1 MAYTVAIA
9 SGKGGVGKTTTAAN
23 LALFAARMK
32 KKVALVDID
41 PLSDIATLFDIS
53 QDTLNDRP
61 SAFDTEADY
70 QQYTVQV
77 FEGLDLW
84 FPFSKATATEL
95 QNMYDFLSGRSW
107 EDISSSYDLVLLDM
121 PAGADADENL
131 RFLRLADKIIVVTNP
146 QPAAHIA
153 AVQYLRYARGHSN
166 GSIFYVWHNKYRTY
180 TGVNFNTTDIIGT
193 YNNNMPEEEQV
204 DPSVFHIEHCAYI
217 PEDASLDLLQGDP
230 AVLLQLV
237 RNMQSA
243 IDALYDNLLLH
254 IPMYIELSP
263 QLKQLLRSFIRGLP
277 SSFHSEEEVGNLGH
291 FLRSILENQLA
302 LDEPADEG
310 RTIDGGPA
318 ELPQGFTEEQ
328 RKSLEGYLKK
338 CESNRTRQQLLKAQD
353 LLRRKEEA
361 EESRFD
367 LFAGGGGTVDP
378 GHALDREVT
387 ALLLF
392 LAEEVSVSATVRNM
406 SGLLMF
412 YFCLYKLFQ
421 SDKIVDTL
429 NDFVPRRKDNRGH
442 TVRDRHSQ
450 ILSLVNHSDQYR
462 KKYLSLIKRLFPL
475 IMRQI
480 EVMSDTFDL
489 QDLVF
494 STREGKV
501 SRELYA
507 RLTAGFVHEAVN
519 SGLGILISFQ
529 HRPASAAFHQAAH
542 SVLQL

>member
-23 LALFAARMK
+23 LALFAARLK
-32 KKVALVDID
+32 KKAALVDID
-41 PLSDIATLFDIS
+41 PLSDIATLFDIP
-53 QDTLNDRP
+53 QDALNDRP
-61 SAFDTEADY
+61 SAFDAESDY
-70 QQYTVQV
+70 QQYKVQV

-84 FPFSKATATEL
+84 FPFSKATAAEL
-95 QNMYDFLSGRSW
+95 QNMYDFLNGRSW
-107 EDISSSYDLVLLDM
+107 KEISSAYDLVLLDM
-121 PAGADADENL
+121 PAGADEDENL

-153 AVQYLRYARGHSN
+153 AVQYLRCAREHSN
-166 GSIFYVWHNKYRTY
+166 GSTFYVWHNKYRTY

-243 IDALYDNLLLH
+243 IEALYDNLLLH
-254 IPMYIELSP
+254 IPIDIELSP
-263 QLKQLLRSFIRGLP
+263 QLNQLLRSFIRGLP
-277 SSFHSEEEVGNLGH
+277 PAFHSEEEVGNLGH

-302 LDEPADEG
+302 P
-310 RTIDGGPA
+310 DGTAPDDGTG
-318 ELPQGFTEEQ
+318 ELPEGFTEEQ
-328 RKSLEGYLKK
+328 RRGLEAYLKK

-353 LLRRKEEA
+353 LLQRKEEA

-367 LFAGGGGTVDP
+367 LFAGSGGTVDP

-392 LAEEVSVSATVRNM
+392 LAEEVSVSSTVRNM

-429 NDFVPRRKDNRGH
+429 NDFVPRRKDHKGH

-450 ILSLVNHSDQYR
+450 ILTLVNHSDQYR

-494 STREGKV
+494 STREGKI

>member
-23 LALFAARMK
+23 LALFAARIK
-32 KKVALVDID
+32 KKTALVDID
-41 PLSDIATLFDIS
+41 PLSDIATLFDIP
-53 QDTLNDRP
+53 QDTLNNRP
-61 SAFDTEADY
+61 DSRDMEAEYHDSM
-70 QQYTVQV
+70 VPV

-84 FPFSKATATEL
+84 FPFSKATKADLES
-95 QNMYDFLSGRSW
+95 MFDFLNGPEW
-107 EDISSSYDLVLLDM
+107 EKISETYDLILLDM
-121 PAGADADENL
+121 PAGADEAENL
-131 RFLRLADKIIVVTNP
+131 RFLRLADRIIVVTNP

-153 AVQYLRYARGHSN
+153 AVQYLRCACEHTN
-166 GSIFYVWHNKYRTY
+166 GSTFYVWHNKYRTY
-180 TGVNFNTTDIIGT
+180 SGVNFNTTDIIGT
-193 YNNNMPEEEQV
+193 YNSNMPEDEQV
-204 DPSVFHIEHCAYI
+204 DPAVFHIEHCAYI

-243 IDALYDNLLLH
+243 IEALYDNLLLH
-254 IPMYIELSP
+254 IPMDIELSP

-277 SSFHSEEEVGNLGH
+277 SAFRSEEEVKNLGQ

-302 LDEPADEG
+302 LDG
-310 RTIDGGPA
+310 RPGG
-318 ELPQGFTEEQ
+318 LPDGFTDGQ
-328 RKSLEGYLKK
+328 RKGLEEYLKK
-338 CESNRTRQQLLKAQD
+338 CESNRTRQQLLKAQE
-353 LLRRKEEA
+353 LLRKKEDA

-367 LFAGGGGTVDP
+367 LFSDGSGTVDP
-378 GHALDREVT
+378 GHALDREIT

-392 LAEEVSVSATVRNM
+392 LAEEVSVSAAMRNM

-429 NDFVPRRKDNRGH
+429 NNFVPRRKDNRGH
-442 TVRDRHSQ
+442 SVRDRHSQ
-450 ILSLVNHSDQYR
+450 ILTLVNHSDHYR

-494 STREGKV
+494 SSREGKI

-529 HRPASAAFHQAAH
+529 HRPASAAFHQAAK
-542 SVLQL
+542 SILQI